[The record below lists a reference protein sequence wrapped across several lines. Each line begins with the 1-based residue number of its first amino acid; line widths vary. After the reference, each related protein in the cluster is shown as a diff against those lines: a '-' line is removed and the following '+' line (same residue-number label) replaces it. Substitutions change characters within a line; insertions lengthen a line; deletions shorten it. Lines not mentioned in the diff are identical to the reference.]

1 MAPFF
6 SASPPW
12 YLHSTERL
20 LHAHLQGLYVFHAR
34 NTFSKALLMTIEDI
48 LSHLLAP
55 NAKKKE
61 RESNC
66 FPWSFTVKLKAKQLN
81 SLLFYLIFVFFF
93 FIWVQERII
102 SNWKQTKWKKKK
114 GKYLCKVWTGEHYK
128 DCLIYNRQFF
138 LGKITL
144 VGFFFFPTMAE
155 NISSSISSPWGL
167 PHISRQSRP

>member
-55 NAKKKE
+55 NVKKKE

-81 SLLFYLIFVFFF
+81 SLLFYLIFFFF

-144 VGFFFFPTMAE
+144 VGFFFFPYH
-155 NISSSISSPWGL
+155 GRK
-167 PHISRQSRP
+167 HQF

>member
-93 FIWVQERII
+93 YLGTRTYHLKLKT
-102 SNWKQTKWKKKK
+102 NKMKKKK

>member
-48 LSHLLAP
+48 LSHLLEP

-93 FIWVQERII
+93 FLFGYKNVSSQTE
-102 SNWKQTKWKKKK
+102 NKQNEKKK

>member
-20 LHAHLQGLYVFHAR
+20 LHAHLQGLYVFHAH

-55 NAKKKE
+55 NVKKKE

-93 FIWVQERII
+93 LFGYKNVSSQTE
-102 SNWKQTKWKKKK
+102 NKQNEKKK

>member
-55 NAKKKE
+55 NVKKKE

-93 FIWVQERII
+93 FLFGYKNVSSQTE
-102 SNWKQTKWKKKK
+102 NKQNEKKKK
-114 GKYLCKVWTGEHYK
+114 
-128 DCLIYNRQFF
+128 
-138 LGKITL
+138 
-144 VGFFFFPTMAE
+144 E
-155 NISSSISSPWGL
+155 NIFVKCELESITKTV
-167 PHISRQSRP
+167 

>member
-93 FIWVQERII
+93 FLFGYKNVSSQTE
-102 SNWKQTKWKKKK
+102 NKQNEKKKK
-114 GKYLCKVWTGEHYK
+114 
-128 DCLIYNRQFF
+128 
-138 LGKITL
+138 
-144 VGFFFFPTMAE
+144 E
-155 NISSSISSPWGL
+155 NIFVKCELESITKTV
-167 PHISRQSRP
+167 

>member
-55 NAKKKE
+55 NVKKKE

-81 SLLFYLIFVFFF
+81 SLLFYLIFFFF
-93 FIWVQERII
+93 LFGYKNVSSQTE
-102 SNWKQTKWKKKK
+102 NKQNEKKKK
-114 GKYLCKVWTGEHYK
+114 
-128 DCLIYNRQFF
+128 
-138 LGKITL
+138 
-144 VGFFFFPTMAE
+144 E
-155 NISSSISSPWGL
+155 NIFVKCELESITKTV
-167 PHISRQSRP
+167 